1 MDDLKREFR
10 GVWIAAEIWLD
21 KRLNMLE
28 KGVLAEIDSL
38 DNETTGCTAGNEYLA
53 DFCGCSERKVSEA
66 IGKLISLNYI
76 YVESFN
82 GRTRVLRSRIAESAR
97 ESSRICE
104 AAPQNLQH
112 INKDINKDIINEGIK
127 RFTPPTLEEVQAY
140 CQERKNKV
148 DPQRFIDFYTSK
160 GWFVGKNKMKDWRAA
175 VRTWEKKDNAKHD
188 GRQYTDEELKAHIIS
203 FGNLNID
210 DL

>member
-1 MDDLKREFR
+1 MEQQREFR

-21 KRLNMLE
+21 KRLNALE
-28 KGVLAEIDSL
+28 KVILAEVDSL

-53 DFCGCSERKVSEA
+53 DFCGCSERKVSDA
-66 IGKLISLNYI
+66 IGKLVKLNYLF
-76 YVESFN
+76 VESFN
-82 GRTRVLRSRIAESAR
+82 GRTRVLRSRLAEFAGQ
-97 ESSRICE
+97 SSKICE
-104 AAPQNLQH
+104 AAAQDLRH
-112 INKDINKDIINEGIK
+112 INKDNNKTIINERSK
-127 RFTPPTLEEVQAY
+127 PFTPPTLEDVTAY

-175 VRTWEKKDNAKHD
+175 VRTWEKEDNAKHD

-203 FGNLNID
+203 FGDLNID